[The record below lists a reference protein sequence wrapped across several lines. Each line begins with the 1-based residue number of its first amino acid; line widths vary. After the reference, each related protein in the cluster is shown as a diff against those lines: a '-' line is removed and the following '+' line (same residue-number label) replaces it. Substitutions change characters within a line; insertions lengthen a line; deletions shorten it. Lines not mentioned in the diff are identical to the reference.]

1 MSKNIDEQM
10 EFNKLN
16 LLSFFQNQIIHERR
30 NREKKNLQYTNFF
43 KSAFNFLIDNNY
55 DEAKKSC
62 KSLKKRSLKWLL
74 YLEFEFYCKIFNK
87 KLPTIENISS
97 VFGVRLKRYD
107 KFMKDVDK
115 KLPKSRFSQESYNNF
130 LSFKNHMEHYKTLP
144 VKNIAVCAT
153 MSAGK
158 STFVNALLGRD
169 VLPARSEATTAKIT
183 SVYDNDN
190 SKSLIGFVDVNGK
203 IVDRCLDTNLS
214 IINRWNDDSNVSR
227 IYLQGNLDGI
237 GNNGIIAALHDTPGT
252 NYSGDNTHH
261 DITLK
266 FLTSNKF
273 DALIYVANAT
283 QLCTTD
289 ECIMLKEIYKN
300 VADKNKTP
308 VIFILNKADC
318 LDPEKEEVTE
328 IIERYRNYLEEIGFN
343 NAMVYPLSS
352 KSARILKMV
361 RNNLSENLTGKEKK
375 ELRTIQALFP
385 DLDSTGLPEVERY
398 IEKIIGGKND

>member
-1 MSKNIDEQM
+1 MIDEQL
-10 EFNKLN
+10 EFRKLN
-16 LLSFFQNQIIHERR
+16 VIHFFENQII
-30 NREKKNLQYTNFF
+30 REKRDRQKKNTEYT
-43 KSAFNFLIDNNY
+43 KKFNDVLKYLLEQNY
-55 DEAKKSC
+55 VEAKKTC
-62 KSLKKRSLKWLL
+62 KTLKKCLKWLL
-74 YLEFEFYCKIFNK
+74 LLELQYYCSVLEYIFPSDENLAFVFNFSVKHIEKFKQNVQK
-87 KLPTIENISS
+87 KLPVNSFIEKTYKI
-97 VFGVRLKRYD
+97 FIDFKE
-107 KFMKDVDK
+107 
-115 KLPKSRFSQESYNNF
+115 QEE
-130 LSFKNHMEHYKTLP
+130 KYKTLSK
-144 VKNIAVCAT
+144 KNIAVCAT

-169 VLPARSEATTAKIT
+169 VLPVRSEATTSKIT

-190 SKSLIGFVDVNGK
+190 SNSLIGFVDVNGK

-214 IINRWNDDSNVSR
+214 IINGWNDDSNVSR

-273 DALIYVANAT
+273 DALIYVANTT

-289 ECIMLKEIYKN
+289 ESIMLKEIYKN
-300 VADKNKTP
+300 VVDKNKTP
-308 VIFILNKADC
+308 VIFVLNKADC
-318 LDPEKEEVTE
+318 LDPEKEDVTE

-361 RNNLSENLTGKEKK
+361 RNDLSENLTGKEKK

-385 DLDSTGLPEVERY
+385 DLDSTGLPEVEKY

>member
-1 MSKNIDEQM
+1 MIDEQL
-10 EFNKLN
+10 EFRKLN
-16 LLSFFQNQIIHERR
+16 VIHFFENQII
-30 NREKKNLQYTNFF
+30 REKRDRQKKNTEYT
-43 KSAFNFLIDNNY
+43 KKFNDVLKYLLEQNY
-55 DEAKKSC
+55 VEAKKTC
-62 KSLKKRSLKWLL
+62 KTLKKCLKWLL
-74 YLEFEFYCKIFNK
+74 FLELQYYCSVLEYIFPSDENLAFVFNFSVKHIEKFKQNVQK
-87 KLPTIENISS
+87 KLPVNSFIEKTYKNFID
-97 VFGVRLKRYD
+97 FKE
-107 KFMKDVDK
+107 
-115 KLPKSRFSQESYNNF
+115 QEE
-130 LSFKNHMEHYKTLP
+130 KYKTLSK
-144 VKNIAVCAT
+144 KNIAVCAT

-169 VLPARSEATTAKIT
+169 VLPARSEATTVKIT

-190 SKSLIGFVDVNGK
+190 SNSLIGFVDVNGK

-214 IINRWNDDSNVSR
+214 IINGWNDDSNVSR

-273 DALIYVANAT
+273 DALIYVANTT

-289 ECIMLKEIYKN
+289 ESIMLKEIYKN
-300 VADKNKTP
+300 VVDKNKTP
-308 VIFILNKADC
+308 VIFVLNKADC
-318 LDPEKEEVTE
+318 LDPEKEDVTE

-361 RNNLSENLTGKEKK
+361 RNDLSENLTGKEKK

-385 DLDSTGLPEVERY
+385 DLDSTGLPEVEKY

>member
-1 MSKNIDEQM
+1 MIDEQL
-10 EFNKLN
+10 EFRKLN
-16 LLSFFQNQIIHERR
+16 VIHFFENQII
-30 NREKKNLQYTNFF
+30 REKRDRQKKNTEYT
-43 KSAFNFLIDNNY
+43 KKFNDVLKYLLEQNY
-55 DEAKKSC
+55 VEAKKTC
-62 KSLKKRSLKWLL
+62 KTLKKCLKWLL
-74 YLEFEFYCKIFNK
+74 LLELQYYCSVLEYIFPSDENLAFVFNFSVKHIEKFKQNVQK
-87 KLPTIENISS
+87 KLPVNSFIEKTYKNFID
-97 VFGVRLKRYD
+97 FKE
-107 KFMKDVDK
+107 
-115 KLPKSRFSQESYNNF
+115 QEE
-130 LSFKNHMEHYKTLP
+130 KYKTLSK
-144 VKNIAVCAT
+144 KNIAVCAT

-169 VLPARSEATTAKIT
+169 VLPARSEATTVKIT

-190 SKSLIGFVDVNGK
+190 SNSLIGFVDVNGK

-214 IINRWNDDSNVSR
+214 IINGWNDDSNVSR

-273 DALIYVANAT
+273 DALIYVANTT

-289 ECIMLKEIYKN
+289 ESIMLKEIYKN
-300 VADKNKTP
+300 VVDKNKTP
-308 VIFILNKADC
+308 VIFVLNKADC
-318 LDPEKEEVTE
+318 LDPEKEDITE

-361 RNNLSENLTGKEKK
+361 RNDLSENLTGKEKK

-385 DLDSTGLPEVERY
+385 DLDSTGLPEVEKY

>member
-1 MSKNIDEQM
+1 MIDEQL
-10 EFNKLN
+10 EFRKLN
-16 LLSFFQNQIIHERR
+16 VIHFFENQII
-30 NREKKNLQYTNFF
+30 REKRDRQKKNTEYT
-43 KSAFNFLIDNNY
+43 KKFNDVLKYLLEQNY
-55 DEAKKSC
+55 VEAKKTC
-62 KSLKKRSLKWLL
+62 KTLKKCLKWLL
-74 YLEFEFYCKIFNK
+74 LLELQYYCSVLEYIFPSDENLAFVFNFSVKHIEKFKQNVQK
-87 KLPTIENISS
+87 KLPVNSFIEKTYKNFID
-97 VFGVRLKRYD
+97 FKE
-107 KFMKDVDK
+107 
-115 KLPKSRFSQESYNNF
+115 QEE
-130 LSFKNHMEHYKTLP
+130 KYKTLSK
-144 VKNIAVCAT
+144 KNIAVCAT

-169 VLPARSEATTAKIT
+169 VLPVRSEATTSKIT

-190 SKSLIGFVDVNGK
+190 SNSLIGFVDVNGK

-214 IINRWNDDSNVSR
+214 IINGWNDDSNVSR

-273 DALIYVANAT
+273 DALIYVANTT

-289 ECIMLKEIYKN
+289 ESIMLKEIYKN
-300 VADKNKTP
+300 VVDKNKTP
-308 VIFILNKADC
+308 VIFVLNKADC
-318 LDPEKEEVTE
+318 LDPEKEDVTE

-361 RNNLSENLTGKEKK
+361 RNDLSENLTGKEKK

-385 DLDSTGLPEVERY
+385 DLDSTGLPEVEKY

>member
-1 MSKNIDEQM
+1 
-10 EFNKLN
+10 
-16 LLSFFQNQIIHERR
+16 
-30 NREKKNLQYTNFF
+30 
-43 KSAFNFLIDNNY
+43 
-55 DEAKKSC
+55 
-62 KSLKKRSLKWLL
+62 
-74 YLEFEFYCKIFNK
+74 
-87 KLPTIENISS
+87 
-97 VFGVRLKRYD
+97 
-107 KFMKDVDK
+107 
-115 KLPKSRFSQESYNNF
+115 
-130 LSFKNHMEHYKTLP
+130 
-144 VKNIAVCAT
+144 

-190 SKSLIGFVDVNGK
+190 SNSLIGFVDVNGK
-203 IVDRCLDTNLS
+203 IIDRCLDTNLS
-214 IINRWNDDSNVSR
+214 IINGWNDDSNVSR

-289 ECIMLKEIYKN
+289 ESIMLKEIYKN
-300 VADKNKTP
+300 VVDKNKTP
-308 VIFILNKADC
+308 VIFVLNKADC
-318 LDPEKEEVTE
+318 LDPEKEDVTE
-328 IIERYRNYLEEIGFN
+328 IIERYRNYLEKIGFN

-361 RNNLSENLTGKEKK
+361 RNDLSENLTGKEKK

-385 DLDSTGLPEVERY
+385 DLDSTGLPEVEKY

>member
-1 MSKNIDEQM
+1 MIDEQL
-10 EFNKLN
+10 EFRKLN
-16 LLSFFQNQIIHERR
+16 VIHFFENQII
-30 NREKKNLQYTNFF
+30 REKRDRQKKNTEYT
-43 KSAFNFLIDNNY
+43 KKFNDVLKYLLEQNY
-55 DEAKKSC
+55 VEAKKTC
-62 KSLKKRSLKWLL
+62 KTLKKCLKWLL
-74 YLEFEFYCKIFNK
+74 LLELQYYCSVLEYIFPSDEKLAFVFNFSVKHIEKFKQNVQK
-87 KLPTIENISS
+87 KLPVNSFIEKTYKNFID
-97 VFGVRLKRYD
+97 FKE
-107 KFMKDVDK
+107 
-115 KLPKSRFSQESYNNF
+115 QEE
-130 LSFKNHMEHYKTLP
+130 KYKTLSK
-144 VKNIAVCAT
+144 KNIAVCAT

-169 VLPARSEATTAKIT
+169 VLPVRSEATTSKIT

-190 SKSLIGFVDVNGK
+190 SNSLIGFVDVNGK
-203 IVDRCLDTNLS
+203 IVDKCLDTNLS
-214 IINRWNDDSNVSR
+214 IINGWNDDSNVSR

-289 ECIMLKEIYKN
+289 ESIMLKEIYKN
-300 VADKNKTP
+300 VVDKNKTP
-308 VIFILNKADC
+308 VIFVLNKADC
-318 LDPEKEEVTE
+318 LDPEKEDVTE

-361 RNNLSENLTGKEKK
+361 KNDLSENLTGKEKK

-385 DLDSTGLPEVERY
+385 DLISTGLPEVEKY
-398 IEKIIGGKND
+398 IETIIGGNND

>member
-1 MSKNIDEQM
+1 MIDEQL
-10 EFNKLN
+10 EFRKLN
-16 LLSFFQNQIIHERR
+16 VIHFFENQII
-30 NREKKNLQYTNFF
+30 REKRDRQKKNTEYT
-43 KSAFNFLIDNNY
+43 KKFNDVLKYLLEQNY
-55 DEAKKSC
+55 VEAKKTC
-62 KSLKKRSLKWLL
+62 KTLKKCLKWLL
-74 YLEFEFYCKIFNK
+74 FLELQYYCSVLEYIFPSDENLAFVFNFSVKHIEKFKQNVQK
-87 KLPTIENISS
+87 KLPVNSFIEKTYKNFID
-97 VFGVRLKRYD
+97 FKE
-107 KFMKDVDK
+107 
-115 KLPKSRFSQESYNNF
+115 QEE
-130 LSFKNHMEHYKTLP
+130 KYKTLSK
-144 VKNIAVCAT
+144 KNIAVCAT

-169 VLPARSEATTAKIT
+169 VLPARSEATTVKIT

-190 SKSLIGFVDVNGK
+190 SNSLIGFVDVNGK

-214 IINRWNDDSNVSR
+214 IINGWNDDSNVSR

-273 DALIYVANAT
+273 DALIYVANTT

-289 ECIMLKEIYKN
+289 ESIMLKEIYKN
-300 VADKNKTP
+300 VVDKNKTP
-308 VIFILNKADC
+308 VIFVLNKTDC
-318 LDPEKEEVTE
+318 LDPEKEDVTE

-361 RNNLSENLTGKEKK
+361 RNDLSENLTGKEKK

-385 DLDSTGLPEVERY
+385 DLDSTGLPEVEKY

>member
-1 MSKNIDEQM
+1 MIDEQL
-10 EFNKLN
+10 EFRKLN
-16 LLSFFQNQIIHERR
+16 VIHFFENQII
-30 NREKKNLQYTNFF
+30 REKRDRQKKNTEYT
-43 KSAFNFLIDNNY
+43 KKFNDVLKYLLEQNY
-55 DEAKKSC
+55 VEAKKTC
-62 KSLKKRSLKWLL
+62 KTLKKCLKWLL
-74 YLEFEFYCKIFNK
+74 LLELQYYCSVLEYIFPSDENLAFVFNFSVKHIEKFKQNVQK
-87 KLPTIENISS
+87 KLPVNSFIEKTYKNFID
-97 VFGVRLKRYD
+97 FKE
-107 KFMKDVDK
+107 
-115 KLPKSRFSQESYNNF
+115 QEE
-130 LSFKNHMEHYKTLP
+130 KYKTLSK
-144 VKNIAVCAT
+144 KNIAVCAT

-169 VLPARSEATTAKIT
+169 VLPVRSEATTSKIT

-190 SKSLIGFVDVNGK
+190 SNSLIGFVDVNGK

-214 IINRWNDDSNVSR
+214 IINGWNDDSNVSR

-273 DALIYVANAT
+273 DALIYVANTT

-289 ECIMLKEIYKN
+289 ESIMLEEIYKN
-300 VADKNKTP
+300 VVDKNKTP
-308 VIFILNKADC
+308 VIFVLNKADC
-318 LDPEKEEVTE
+318 LDPEKEDVTE

-361 RNNLSENLTGKEKK
+361 RNDLSENLTGKEKK

-385 DLDSTGLPEVERY
+385 DLDSTGLPEVEKY

>member
-1 MSKNIDEQM
+1 MIDEQL
-10 EFNKLN
+10 EFRKLN
-16 LLSFFQNQIIHERR
+16 VIHFFENQII
-30 NREKKNLQYTNFF
+30 REKRDRQKKNTEYT
-43 KSAFNFLIDNNY
+43 KKFNDVLKYLLEQNY
-55 DEAKKSC
+55 VEAKKTC
-62 KSLKKRSLKWLL
+62 KTLKKCLKWLL
-74 YLEFEFYCKIFNK
+74 LLELQYYCSVLEYIFPSDENLAFVFNFSVKHIEKFKQNVQK
-87 KLPTIENISS
+87 KLPVNSFIEKTYKNFID
-97 VFGVRLKRYD
+97 FKE
-107 KFMKDVDK
+107 
-115 KLPKSRFSQESYNNF
+115 QEE
-130 LSFKNHMEHYKTLP
+130 KYKTLSK
-144 VKNIAVCAT
+144 KNIAVCAT

-169 VLPARSEATTAKIT
+169 VLPVRSEATTSKIT

-190 SKSLIGFVDVNGK
+190 SNSLIGFVDVNGK
-203 IVDRCLDTNLS
+203 IVDRCLDTNLL
-214 IINRWNDDSNVSR
+214 IINGWNDDSNVSR

-273 DALIYVANAT
+273 DALIYVANTT

-289 ECIMLKEIYKN
+289 ESIMLKEIYKN
-300 VADKNKTP
+300 VVDKNKTP
-308 VIFILNKADC
+308 VIFVLNKADC
-318 LDPEKEEVTE
+318 LDPEKEDVTE

-361 RNNLSENLTGKEKK
+361 RNDLSENLTGKEKK

-385 DLDSTGLPEVERY
+385 DLDSTGLPEVEKY

>member
-1 MSKNIDEQM
+1 MIDEQL
-10 EFNKLN
+10 EFRKLN
-16 LLSFFQNQIIHERR
+16 VIHFFENQII
-30 NREKKNLQYTNFF
+30 REKRDRQKKNTEYT
-43 KSAFNFLIDNNY
+43 KKFNDVLKYLLEQNY
-55 DEAKKSC
+55 VEAKKTC
-62 KSLKKRSLKWLL
+62 KTLKKCLKWLL
-74 YLEFEFYCKIFNK
+74 LLELQYYCSVLEYIFPSDENLAFVFNFSVK
-87 KLPTIENISS
+87 HIEKFKQNVQIKLPVNSFIEKTYKNFID
-97 VFGVRLKRYD
+97 FKE
-107 KFMKDVDK
+107 
-115 KLPKSRFSQESYNNF
+115 QEE
-130 LSFKNHMEHYKTLP
+130 KYKTLSK
-144 VKNIAVCAT
+144 KNIAVCAT

-169 VLPARSEATTAKIT
+169 VLPVRSEATTSKIT

-190 SKSLIGFVDVNGK
+190 SNSLIGFVDVNGK

-214 IINRWNDDSNVSR
+214 IINGWNDDSNVSR

-308 VIFILNKADC
+308 VIFVLNKADC
-318 LDPEKEEVTE
+318 LDPEKEDVTE
-328 IIERYRNYLEEIGFN
+328 IIERYRNYLEKIGFN

>member
-1 MSKNIDEQM
+1 MIDEQL
-10 EFNKLN
+10 EFRKLN
-16 LLSFFQNQIIHERR
+16 VIHFFENQII
-30 NREKKNLQYTNFF
+30 REKRDRQKKNTEYTKKFNDVLKYLLQQ
-43 KSAFNFLIDNNY
+43 NY
-55 DEAKKSC
+55 VEGKKTC
-62 KSLKKRSLKWLL
+62 KTLKKCLKWLL
-74 YLEFEFYCKIFNK
+74 FFELQYYCSVLEYIFPSDENLAFVFNFSVKHIEKFKQNVQK
-87 KLPTIENISS
+87 KLPVNSFIEKTYKNFID
-97 VFGVRLKRYD
+97 FKE
-107 KFMKDVDK
+107 
-115 KLPKSRFSQESYNNF
+115 QEE
-130 LSFKNHMEHYKTLP
+130 KYKTLSK
-144 VKNIAVCAT
+144 KNIAVCAT

-169 VLPARSEATTAKIT
+169 VLPARSEATTVKIT

-190 SKSLIGFVDVNGK
+190 SNSLIGFVDVNGK

-214 IINRWNDDSNVSR
+214 IINGWNDDSNVSR

-273 DALIYVANAT
+273 DALIYVANTT

-289 ECIMLKEIYKN
+289 ESIMLKEIYKN
-300 VADKNKTP
+300 VVDKNKTP
-308 VIFILNKADC
+308 VIFVLNKADC
-318 LDPEKEEVTE
+318 LDPEKEDVTE

-361 RNNLSENLTGKEKK
+361 RNDLSENLTGKEKK

-385 DLDSTGLPEVERY
+385 DLDSTGLPEVEKY
-398 IEKIIGGKND
+398 IEKIIGGNND

>member
-1 MSKNIDEQM
+1 MIDEQL
-10 EFNKLN
+10 EFRKLN
-16 LLSFFQNQIIHERR
+16 VIHFFENQII
-30 NREKKNLQYTNFF
+30 REKRDRQKKNTEYT
-43 KSAFNFLIDNNY
+43 KKFNDVLKYLLEQNY
-55 DEAKKSC
+55 VEAKKTC
-62 KSLKKRSLKWLL
+62 KTLKKCLKWLL
-74 YLEFEFYCKIFNK
+74 LLELQYYCSVLEYIFPSDENLAFVFNFSVKHIEKFKQNVQK
-87 KLPTIENISS
+87 KLPVNSFIEKTYKNFID
-97 VFGVRLKRYD
+97 FKE
-107 KFMKDVDK
+107 
-115 KLPKSRFSQESYNNF
+115 QEE
-130 LSFKNHMEHYKTLP
+130 KYKTLSK
-144 VKNIAVCAT
+144 KNIAVCAT

-169 VLPARSEATTAKIT
+169 VLPVRSEATTSKIT

-190 SKSLIGFVDVNGK
+190 SNSLIGFIDVNGK

-214 IINRWNDDSNVSR
+214 IINGWNDDSNVSR

-273 DALIYVANAT
+273 DALIYVANTT

-289 ECIMLKEIYKN
+289 ESIMLKEIYKN
-300 VADKNKTP
+300 VVDKNKTP
-308 VIFILNKADC
+308 VIFVLNKADC
-318 LDPEKEEVTE
+318 LDPEKEDVTE

-361 RNNLSENLTGKEKK
+361 RNDLSENLTGKEKK

-385 DLDSTGLPEVERY
+385 DLDSTGLPEVEKY

>member
-1 MSKNIDEQM
+1 MIDEQL
-10 EFNKLN
+10 EFRKLN
-16 LLSFFQNQIIHERR
+16 VIHFFENQII
-30 NREKKNLQYTNFF
+30 REKRDRQKKNTEYT
-43 KSAFNFLIDNNY
+43 KKFNDVLKYLLEQNY
-55 DEAKKSC
+55 VEAKKTC
-62 KSLKKRSLKWLL
+62 KTLKKCLKWLL
-74 YLEFEFYCKIFNK
+74 LLELQYYCSVLEYIFPSDENLAFVFNFSVKHIEKFKQNVQK
-87 KLPTIENISS
+87 KLPVNSFIEKTYKNFID
-97 VFGVRLKRYD
+97 FKE
-107 KFMKDVDK
+107 
-115 KLPKSRFSQESYNNF
+115 QEEKYIT
-130 LSFKNHMEHYKTLP
+130 LSK
-144 VKNIAVCAT
+144 KNIAVCAT

-169 VLPARSEATTAKIT
+169 VLPVRSEATTSKIT

-190 SKSLIGFVDVNGK
+190 SNSLIGFVDVNGK

-214 IINRWNDDSNVSR
+214 IINGWNDDSNVSR

-273 DALIYVANAT
+273 DALIYVANTT

-289 ECIMLKEIYKN
+289 ESIMLKEIYKN
-300 VADKNKTP
+300 VVDKNKTP
-308 VIFILNKADC
+308 VIFVLNKADC
-318 LDPEKEEVTE
+318 LDPEKEDVTE

-361 RNNLSENLTGKEKK
+361 RNDLSENLTGKEKK

-385 DLDSTGLPEVERY
+385 DLDSTGLPEVEKY